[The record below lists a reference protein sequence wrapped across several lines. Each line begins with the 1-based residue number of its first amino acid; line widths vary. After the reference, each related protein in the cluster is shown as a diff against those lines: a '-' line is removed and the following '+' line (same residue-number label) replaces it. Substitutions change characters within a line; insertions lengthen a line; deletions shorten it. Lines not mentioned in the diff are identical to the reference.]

1 MKYKI
6 KELLARL
13 EPITLDEMSSIRLMN
28 RIDTKFITNHTT
40 LLKLL
45 EMTPGKYDVQ
55 ELNGDRVNPYL
66 TTYWDTPAH
75 FFYMSHHDGHYPRK
89 KVRVR
94 TYLESDITFLE
105 VKMKNNHGRTTKTRI
120 QVPAQDDLAEPQVD
134 EFLEKKVGMDLD
146 EMKPVI
152 QNRFDRITLVN
163 KGKTERLTIDFNIR
177 FKNLETGEESGTGNL
192 VIIELKRDGNVYSP
206 IKEILRELRIKQNGI
221 SKYCIGV
228 VMTNHDI
235 KQNMFKPRMIDIYK
249 QITI

>member
-1 MKYKI
+1 
-6 KELLARL
+6 
-13 EPITLDEMSSIRLMN
+13 MSSIRLMN
-28 RIDTKFITNHTT
+28 RIDTKFITNYST

-45 EMTPGKYDVQ
+45 EMTTSEYYAQ

-75 FFYMSHHDGHYPRK
+75 LFYMSHHDGHYPRK

-105 VKMKNNHGRTTKTRI
+105 VKKKNNHGRTTKTRI
-120 QVPAQDDLAEPQVD
+120 QVPAQDELAESQVST
-134 EFLEKKVGMDLD
+134 FLEKKVGMDLE

-177 FKNLETGEESGTGNL
+177 FQNLETGVESGTGNL

-206 IKEILRELRIKQNGI
+206 VKEMLRKLRIKQDGF

-228 VMTNHDI
+228 VMTNPDI
-235 KQNMFKPRMIDIYK
+235 KQNMFKARMIDINK

>member
-1 MKYKI
+1 
-6 KELLARL
+6 
-13 EPITLDEMSSIRLMN
+13 MSSIRLMN
-28 RIDTKFITNHTT
+28 RIDTKFITNYST

-45 EMTPGKYDVQ
+45 EMTTDEYYAQ

-75 FFYMSHHDGHYPRK
+75 LFYMSHHDGHYPRK

-105 VKMKNNHGRTTKTRI
+105 VKKKNNHGRTTKTRI
-120 QVPAQDDLAEPQVD
+120 QVPAQDELAEPQVST
-134 EFLEKKVGMDLD
+134 FLEKKVGMDLE

-177 FKNLETGEESGTGNL
+177 YQNLETGVESGTGNL

-206 IKEILRELRIKQNGI
+206 VKEMLRKLRIKQDGF

-228 VMTNHDI
+228 VMTNPDI
-235 KQNMFKPRMIDIYK
+235 KQNMFKARMIDINK

>member
-1 MKYKI
+1 MKKI

-13 EPITLDEMSSIRLMN
+13 ESITLDEMSSIRLMN
-28 RIDTKFITNHTT
+28 RIDTKFITNYST

-45 EMTPGKYDVQ
+45 EMTTDEYYAQ

-75 FFYMSHHDGHYPRK
+75 LFYMSHHDGHYPRK

-105 VKMKNNHGRTTKTRI
+105 VKKKNNHGRTTKTRI
-120 QVPAQDDLAEPQVD
+120 QVPAQDELAEPQVST
-134 EFLEKKVGMDLD
+134 FLEKKVGMDLE
-146 EMKPVI
+146 EMRPVI

-163 KGKTERLTIDFNIR
+163 MGKTERLTIDFNIR
-177 FKNLETGEESGTGNL
+177 FQNLETGVESGTGNL

-206 IKEILRELRIKQNGI
+206 VKEMLRKLRIKQDGF

-228 VMTNHDI
+228 VMTNPDI
-235 KQNMFKPRMIDIYK
+235 KQNMFKARMIDINK

>member
-1 MKYKI
+1 
-6 KELLARL
+6 
-13 EPITLDEMSSIRLMN
+13 MSSIRLMN
-28 RIDTKFITNHTT
+28 RIDTKFITNYST

-45 EMTPGKYDVQ
+45 EMTTDEYYAQ

-66 TTYWDTPAH
+66 TTYWDTPSH
-75 FFYMSHHDGHYPRK
+75 LFYMSHHDGHYPRK

-105 VKMKNNHGRTTKTRI
+105 VKKKNNHGRTTKTRI
-120 QVPAQDDLAEPQVD
+120 QVPAQDELAEPQVST
-134 EFLEKKVGMDLD
+134 FLEKKVGMDLE
-146 EMKPVI
+146 EMRPVI

-163 KGKTERLTIDFNIR
+163 KGKTERLSIDFNIR
-177 FKNLETGEESGTGNL
+177 FENLETGVESGTGNL

-206 IKEILRELRIKQNGI
+206 VKEMLRKLRIKQDGF

-228 VMTNHDI
+228 VMTNPDI
-235 KQNMFKPRMIDIYK
+235 KQNMFKARMIDINK

>member
-1 MKYKI
+1 MKKI
-6 KELLARL
+6 KELLTRL
-13 EPITLDEMSSIRLMN
+13 ESITLDEMSSIRLMN
-28 RIDTKFITNHTT
+28 RIDTKFITNYTT

-45 EMTPGKYDVQ
+45 EMTTSQYYVQ

-75 FFYMSHHDGHYPRK
+75 IFYMSHHDGHYPRK

-105 VKMKNNHGRTTKTRI
+105 VKMKNNHGRTAKSRI
-120 QVPAQDDLAEPQVD
+120 QVPAQDDLVEPQVD
-134 EFLEKKVGMDLD
+134 EFLKKKVGMDLE
-146 EMKPVI
+146 EMKPMI

-163 KGKTERLTIDFNIR
+163 KGKTERLTIDFNIK
-177 FKNLETGEESGTGNL
+177 FKNLETGEENDTGNL

-206 IKEILRELRIKQNGI
+206 IKEMLRELRIKQNGI
-221 SKYCIGV
+221 SKYCIGLI
-228 VMTNHDI
+228 MTNPDI
-235 KQNMFKPRMIDIYK
+235 KQNMFKPRMVDIYK

>member
-1 MKYKI
+1 
-6 KELLARL
+6 
-13 EPITLDEMSSIRLMN
+13 MSSIRLMN
-28 RIDTKFITNHTT
+28 RIDTKFITNYST

-45 EMTPGKYDVQ
+45 EMTTDEYYAQ

-75 FFYMSHHDGHYPRK
+75 LFYMSHHDGHYPRK

-105 VKMKNNHGRTTKTRI
+105 VKKKNNHGRTTKTRI
-120 QVPAQDDLAEPQVD
+120 QVPAQDELAESQVST
-134 EFLEKKVGMDLD
+134 FLEKKVGMDLE

-163 KGKTERLTIDFNIR
+163 MGKTERLTIDFNIR
-177 FKNLETGEESGTGNL
+177 FQNLETGVESGTGNL

-206 IKEILRELRIKQNGI
+206 VKEMLRKLRIKQDGF

-228 VMTNHDI
+228 VMTNPDI
-235 KQNMFKPRMIDIYK
+235 KQNMFKARMIDINK

>member
-1 MKYKI
+1 MDEKI
-6 KELLARL
+6 KELIGRLA
-13 EPITLDEMSSIRLMN
+13 PISLDEMSSIRLMN
-28 RIDTKFITNHTT
+28 RIDTKFITNYRT

-45 EMTPGKYDVQ
+45 EMTTGEYYAQ
-55 ELNGDRVNPYL
+55 ELNGDRVNAYL

-75 FFYMSHHDGHYPRK
+75 LFYMSHHDGHYPRK

-105 VKMKNNHGRTTKTRI
+105 VKKKNNHGRTTKTRI
-120 QVPAQDDLAEPQVD
+120 QVPAQDELAEPQVST
-134 EFLEKKVGMDLD
+134 FLEKKVGMDLD
-146 EMKPVI
+146 EMRPVI

-177 FKNLETGEESGTGNL
+177 FQNLETGVESGTGNL

-206 IKEILRELRIKQNGI
+206 VKEMLRKLRIKQDGF

-228 VMTNHDI
+228 VMTNPDI
-235 KQNMFKPRMIDIYK
+235 KQNMFKARMIDINK

>member
-1 MKYKI
+1 
-6 KELLARL
+6 
-13 EPITLDEMSSIRLMN
+13 MSSIRLMN
-28 RIDTKFITNHTT
+28 RIDTKFITNYST

-45 EMTPGKYDVQ
+45 EMTTDEYYAQ

-75 FFYMSHHDGHYPRK
+75 LFYMSHHDGHYPRK

-105 VKMKNNHGRTTKTRI
+105 VKKKNNHGRTTKTRI
-120 QVPAQDDLAEPQVD
+120 QVPAQDELAEPQVST
-134 EFLEKKVGMDLD
+134 FLEKKVGMDLE
-146 EMKPVI
+146 EMRPVI

-163 KGKTERLTIDFNIR
+163 MGKTERLTIDFNIR
-177 FKNLETGEESGTGNL
+177 FQNLETGVESGTGNL

-206 IKEILRELRIKQNGI
+206 VKEMLRKLRIKQDGF

-228 VMTNHDI
+228 VMTNPDI
-235 KQNMFKPRMIDIYK
+235 KKNMFKARMLDINK

>member
-1 MKYKI
+1 
-6 KELLARL
+6 
-13 EPITLDEMSSIRLMN
+13 MSSIRLMN
-28 RIDTKFITNHTT
+28 RIDTKFITNYST

-45 EMTPGKYDVQ
+45 EMTTDEYYAQ

-75 FFYMSHHDGHYPRK
+75 LFYMSHHDGHYPRK

-105 VKMKNNHGRTTKTRI
+105 VKKKNNHGRTTKTRI
-120 QVPAQDDLAEPQVD
+120 QVPAQDELAEPQVST
-134 EFLEKKVGMDLD
+134 FLEKKVGMDLE
-146 EMKPVI
+146 EMRPVI

-163 KGKTERLTIDFNIR
+163 MGKTERLTIDFNIR
-177 FKNLETGEESGTGNL
+177 FQNLETGVESGTGNL

-206 IKEILRELRIKQNGI
+206 VKEMLRKLRIKQDGF

-228 VMTNHDI
+228 VMTNPDI
-235 KQNMFKPRMIDIYK
+235 KQNMFKARMIDINK

>member
-1 MKYKI
+1 
-6 KELLARL
+6 
-13 EPITLDEMSSIRLMN
+13 MSSIRLMN
-28 RIDTKFITNHTT
+28 RIDTKFITNYST

-45 EMTPGKYDVQ
+45 EMTTSEYYAQ

-75 FFYMSHHDGHYPRK
+75 LFYMSHHDGHYPRK

-105 VKMKNNHGRTTKTRI
+105 VKKKNNHGRTTKTRI
-120 QVPAQDDLAEPQVD
+120 QVPAQDELAEPQVST
-134 EFLEKKVGMDLD
+134 FLEKKVGMDLE
-146 EMKPVI
+146 EMRPVI

-163 KGKTERLTIDFNIR
+163 MGKTERLTIDFNIR
-177 FKNLETGEESGTGNL
+177 FQNLETGVESGTGNL

-206 IKEILRELRIKQNGI
+206 VKEMLRKLRIKQDGF

-228 VMTNHDI
+228 VMTNPDI
-235 KQNMFKPRMIDIYK
+235 KQNMFKARMIDINK

>member
-1 MKYKI
+1 
-6 KELLARL
+6 
-13 EPITLDEMSSIRLMN
+13 MSSIRLMN
-28 RIDTKFITNHTT
+28 RIDTKFITNYST

-45 EMTPGKYDVQ
+45 EMTTDEYYAQ

-75 FFYMSHHDGHYPRK
+75 LFYMSHHDGHYPRK

-105 VKMKNNHGRTTKTRI
+105 VKKKNNHGRTTKTRI
-120 QVPAQDDLAEPQVD
+120 QVPAQDELAEPQVST
-134 EFLEKKVGMDLD
+134 FLEKKVGMDLE
-146 EMKPVI
+146 EMRPVI

-163 KGKTERLTIDFNIR
+163 MGKTERLTIDFNIR
-177 FKNLETGEESGTGNL
+177 FENLETGVESGTGNL

-206 IKEILRELRIKQNGI
+206 VKEMLRKLRIKQDGF

-228 VMTNHDI
+228 VMTNPDI
-235 KQNMFKPRMIDIYK
+235 KQNMFKARMIDINK

>member
-1 MKYKI
+1 MNKI

-13 EPITLDEMSSIRLMN
+13 ESITLDEMSSIRLMN
-28 RIDTKFITNHTT
+28 RIDTKFITNYRT

-45 EMTPGKYDVQ
+45 EMTTGEYYAQ

-75 FFYMSHHDGHYPRK
+75 LFYMSHHDGHYPRK

-105 VKMKNNHGRTTKTRI
+105 VKKKNNHGRTTKTRI
-120 QVPAQDDLAEPQVD
+120 QVPAQDELAEPQVST
-134 EFLEKKVGMDLD
+134 FLEKKVGMDLD
-146 EMKPVI
+146 EMRPVI

-177 FKNLETGEESGTGNL
+177 FQNLETGVESGTGNL

-206 IKEILRELRIKQNGI
+206 VKEMLRKLRIKQDGF

-228 VMTNHDI
+228 VMTNPDI
-235 KQNMFKPRMIDIYK
+235 KQNMFKARMIDINK

>member
-1 MKYKI
+1 
-6 KELLARL
+6 
-13 EPITLDEMSSIRLMN
+13 MN
-28 RIDTKFITNHTT
+28 RNDTKFMTNYST

-45 EMTPGKYDVQ
+45 EMTTSEYYAQ

-75 FFYMSHHDGHYPRK
+75 LFYMSHHDGHYPRK

-105 VKMKNNHGRTTKTRI
+105 VKKKNNHGRTTKTRI
-120 QVPAQDDLAEPQVD
+120 QVPAQDELAESQVST
-134 EFLEKKVGMDLD
+134 FLEKKVGMDLE

-177 FKNLETGEESGTGNL
+177 FENLETGVESGTGNL

-206 IKEILRELRIKQNGI
+206 VKEMLRKLRIKQDGF

-228 VMTNHDI
+228 VMTNPDI
-235 KQNMFKPRMIDIYK
+235 KQNMFKARMIDINK